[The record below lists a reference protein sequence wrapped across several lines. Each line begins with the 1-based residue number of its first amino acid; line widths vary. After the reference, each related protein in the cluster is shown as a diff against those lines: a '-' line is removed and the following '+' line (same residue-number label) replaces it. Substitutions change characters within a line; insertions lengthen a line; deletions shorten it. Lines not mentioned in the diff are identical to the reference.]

1 MVDKKRGKTSSYF
14 SKNKIDTF
22 NRTEKSQ
29 AYNKTVY
36 TPRINKIDKV
46 KSIDKSRSA
55 QIADTENTVN

>member
-1 MVDKKRGKTSSYF
+1 MVDKKGEKPPPISA
-14 SKNKIDTF
+14 KNKIDTF
-22 NRTEKSQ
+22 NITEKSQ